1 MASSSNRSLWWIS
14 GIAVVFMVALFMIA
28 RGNSARLTREVRA
41 IGETLQG
48 EVAALR
54 GKVESLQT
62 ALAKRPAS
70 ATQVA
75 GLSGCPEVVD
85 PTPKIEALRWEVF
98 GLTQSLEEMKDAL
111 KGTPSRKPERQAE
124 ATWTTPGAES
134 SQRLALPEP
143 FPNQSPQQ
151 MPPLQLWLKET
162 TPEKREIFENVLRE
176 VAADGK
182 RRIQAESED
191 PNRPD
196 PQVMM
201 RVMEET
207 QGQIEAKLQ
216 EKMPDEDIKA
226 IFQLPAPEAG
236 LGSKPAE

>member
-1 MASSSNRSLWWIS
+1 MAPSSNRSLWWIS
-14 GIAVVFMVALFMIA
+14 GIAVVLMVVLFIVA
-28 RGNSARLTREVRA
+28 RGNSARLTREMRA
-41 IGETLQG
+41 LGETLQG

-54 GKVESLQT
+54 KNVAELQAAMDKQPT
-62 ALAKRPAS
+62 S

-75 GLSGCPEVVD
+75 GLSACPEVVD

-98 GLTQSLEEMKDAL
+98 GLTQSLVEMKDTL
-111 KGTPSRKPERQAE
+111 KAVPSRQSDGQAE
-124 ATWTTPGAES
+124 SGWASPDAQS
-134 SQRLALPEP
+134 PQRMALPGP

-151 MPPLQLWLKET
+151 MPPLQRWLNEA

-191 PNRPD
+191 PNNPD
-196 PQVMM
+196 PKVMM